1 MRIDPS
7 TQRHIDDHLQQAE
20 FSLRVVASF
29 ACLEGTPGI
38 EKVGIAQARIAEA
51 RTWVKMHLPV
61 AKEAPPRPGPLP
73 SAALIMRR
81 RRMGI
86 GS

>member
-1 MRIDPS
+1 MRVDPS
-7 TQRHIDDHLQQAE
+7 TQRHIDDHLQRAE

-29 ACLEGTPGI
+29 ACLEGTPAS

-51 RTWVKMHLPV
+51 RVWVKMQLPV
-61 AKEAPPRPGPLP
+61 AMETPMKPGPLP
-73 SAALIMRR
+73 SAALLLRR

-86 GS
+86 H